1 MKKLYILLLLSF
13 FGTGLLFSQV
23 TVGPRF
29 ATNFVNLKQDVQ
41 NSEDEQDFCYKPA
54 VAVGIALNI
63 PLNKF
68 LTLQPSLSFSN
79 KGAGYDLQESVTG
92 DIQSIDGYQ
101 YVRFGYL
108 ELPVNLAAG
117 LDVGTGQVQLFLG
130 PYIATGLSSW
140 FVSNYTITYD
150 DGATTEE
157 DDKME
162 IAYANEIDVDDMQNG
177 VGYMKPIDYGVN
189 FGFGYQIS
197 KFLFNVGYSM
207 GFQNLATTINDP
219 TGTIT
224 NDDKLYNRMGFVSI
238 ALLLGTK

>member
-1 MKKLYILLLLSF
+1 
-13 FGTGLLFSQV
+13 
-23 TVGPRF
+23 
-29 ATNFVNLKQDVQ
+29 
-41 NSEDEQDFCYKPA
+41 
-54 VAVGIALNI
+54 
-63 PLNKF
+63 
-68 LTLQPSLSFSN
+68 
-79 KGAGYDLQESVTG
+79 
-92 DIQSIDGYQ
+92 
-101 YVRFGYL
+101 
-108 ELPVNLAAG
+108 
-117 LDVGTGQVQLFLG
+117 
-130 PYIATGLSSW
+130 
-140 FVSNYTITYD
+140 
-150 DGATTEE
+150 
-157 DDKME
+157 ME